1 MKFKYI
7 ARNDSNNKIEGTIE
21 AASYDEALLSLFDM
35 GLSVEEV
42 EAASPLDEAIEA
54 IKKLS
59 KRFRRVKLSEL
70 IVFTRQFATLFGA
83 GVPIDTILE
92 RLSEQTVSEQLK
104 EVAAQ
109 IRNDVTGGM
118 SLSEAFGKHPRI
130 FSPLYI
136 NMLRVGEESG
146 TLEIVL
152 ERLAAI
158 LETELDTRNKIKT
171 ATRYPKMVVT
181 AIVIAFTIII
191 AFVIPRFATLFSH
204 FGVQLPLPTRI
215 LIAVNSF
222 VQHYWFIVIG
232 SIIAVLFVL
241 REYGKTNQGKYN
253 LDRAILRVPI
263 IGPLVHKIYISR
275 IIRILGLLYK
285 SGIAIVDA
293 LDIVSNV
300 TNNIIAKEA
309 VIAIKK
315 DVESGSTI
323 ATPFYKS
330 DFFPNVVSDMV
341 AVGEETGRLDAML
354 FKAADYY
361 DEEVE
366 YAIKNLSQAIE
377 PILLVFIGGMVL
389 LLALGVFLPMWDM
402 VKLVHQ

>member
-1 MKFKYI
+1 MKFKYT
-7 ARNDSNNKIEGTIE
+7 AKSDSASLSGIIE
-21 AASYDEALLSLFDM
+21 AVSEDEALLKLFDM
-35 GLSVEEV
+35 GLTVERLGR
-42 EAASPLDEAIEA
+42 ASFLDEIKDA
-54 IKKLS
+54 IKPIL

-70 IVFTRQFATLFGA
+70 IVFTRQFATLFSA
-83 GVPIDTILE
+83 GVAIDVILE

-104 EVAAQ
+104 EVVAT
-109 IRNDVTGGM
+109 IKSDVTGGM
-118 SLSEAFGKHPRI
+118 SLSEAFGKHPKV
-130 FSPLYI
+130 FSPLYV

-181 AIVIAFTIII
+181 AIVIAFTILIT
-191 AFVIPRFATLFSH
+191 FVIPRFANLFSH
-204 FGVQLPLPTRI
+204 FGVTLPLPTRI
-215 LIAVNSF
+215 LIAINYF
-222 VQHYWFIVIG
+222 FQHYWFIVIG
-232 SIIAVLFVL
+232 GIVIAAFAVK
-241 REYGKTNQGKYN
+241 RYIKTPEGKQQF
-253 LDRAILRVPI
+253 DRFILKIPI
-263 IGPLVHKIYISR
+263 IGTLIHKIYISR

-293 LDIVSNV
+293 LEIVSNV
-300 TNNIIAKEA
+300 TNNSLAREA
-309 VIAIKK
+309 ILEIRK
-315 DVESGSTI
+315 DVESGATI
-323 ATPFYKS
+323 AAPFYKS
-330 DFFPNVVSDMV
+330 QFFPDVVSDMI
-341 AVGEETGRLDAML
+341 AVGEETGRLDSML

-361 DEEVE
+361 DEEIE

-402 VKLVHQ
+402 IKLVHQ